1 MQPTTFSILKSLRE
15 QQKLLKKKGKK
26 GKTIAAKNILKKYK
40 TIRKPKKTYL
50 VNENDLATID
60 YTEQQEDI
68 FAEESILNAANR
80 VFDFNKF
87 KKEQEKQIEG
97 YNEQLLN
104 YAETINYVDDI
115 DINDLKENKNLKIAA
130 KKIKERYRKIRQK
143 RKAPVHIE
151 ILHKSSETFAPVN
164 NKKNKKVKD
173 KRAPKAARNIT
184 KKYRKLYG
192 RI

>member
-1 MQPTTFSILKSLRE
+1 MGESILNAANNVFDFKKFKRE
-15 QQKLLKKKGKK
+15 QQKLLKKKAKK
-26 GKTIAAKNILKKYK
+26 AKQLQL
-40 TIRKPKKTYL
+40 KTYLKNTKL

-68 FAEESILNAANR
+68 FAGESILNAANR

-143 RKAPVHIE
+143 RKAPVPIE